1 MNASMAR
8 RIRNAEATLISAID
22 RQTDGR
28 RKSTSPYE
36 TGRFPQN
43 SPGFSVL
50 IRDEHQIAHSNQA
63 LTGLHRPSCLA

>member
-8 RIRNAEATLISAID
+8 RIRNAETVLISAID
-22 RQTDGR
+22 RQKDDR
-28 RKSTSPYE
+28 RKSTSLSE

-50 IRDEHQIAHSNQA
+50 IRDEHGVAHWNRPLA
-63 LTGLHRPSCLA
+63 GLRRPSCLG